1 MRPALLADVFE
12 AFIGAL
18 YIDQGM
24 EAVIKFL
31 ENIVFPK
38 ITIGAF
44 SHVMDYKSR
53 LQEIVQQTNSGQ
65 LLYEVIE
72 EKGPAH
78 AKVFVTVVRLS
89 DIELGKGSGKSKKEA
104 EQEAARHAI
113 GELKRQ
119 QAEGEN

>member
-24 EAVIKFL
+24 EAVIPFL
-31 ENIVFPK
+31 EKVVFPK
-38 ITIGAF
+38 ISVGAF

-65 LLYEVIE
+65 L
-72 EKGPAH
+72 
-78 AKVFVTVVRLS
+78 TVRN
-89 DIELGKGSGKSKKEA
+89 
-104 EQEAARHAI
+104 R
-113 GELKRQ
+113 
-119 QAEGEN
+119 